1 MHNFWFK
8 INRTHLYPD
17 LMACLT
23 AAATSPG
30 LDFHVPR
37 PTTGIECPEESFTV
51 DISLAATEVDGGKYQ
66 QYF

>member
-1 MHNFWFK
+1 MHNFRFK

-37 PTTGIECPEESFTV
+37 PTTGIECPLESLTV
-51 DISLAATEVDGGKYQ
+51 WSADILVTN
-66 QYF
+66 